1 MQPVFTPYNT
11 CSDTMLHFGAMT
23 LSSSF
28 IQCMKQQWIL
38 PSKNCSPI
46 DLNLLQI
53 HFETVYGTCKI
64 YSVNKIRKLFDF
76 AISLKANSNRIY
88 IPTYVSHA
96 TCQPKYKKK
105 RITFNAK
112 PNGFQYQ
119 IFLLKFCEKHKL
131 QIPKLKSSFFF
142 SCTTRIYLHSQ
153 NTHALAHSKDTMN
166 RFTMYNVFISLN
178 AFPSVLFG
186 TANDSVHKQF
196 LSCGTIY

>member
-105 RITFNAK
+105 ENNFQCQTEWISV
-112 PNGFQYQ
+112 PNIFTQ
-119 IFLLKFCEKHKL
+119 ILREAQAPNSETEKLLFFLVH
-131 QIPKLKSSFFF
+131 
-142 SCTTRIYLHSQ
+142 
-153 NTHALAHSKDTMN
+153 NTHIPPQSKYSCSRTFKRYDEPIYYVQRLHFSQ
-166 RFTMYNVFISLN
+166 RFSISTIWY
-178 AFPSVLFG
+178 SEWFG
-186 TANDSVHKQF
+186 S
-196 LSCGTIY
+196 